1 MKKALFTIA
10 CALGVIAGALLIW
23 HVVIPVIGFFMEGFF
38 GFIPALLG

>member
-23 HVVIPVIGFFMEGFF
+23 HVVIPVIGFCFEGMF
-38 GFIPALLG
+38 GFVPALVG